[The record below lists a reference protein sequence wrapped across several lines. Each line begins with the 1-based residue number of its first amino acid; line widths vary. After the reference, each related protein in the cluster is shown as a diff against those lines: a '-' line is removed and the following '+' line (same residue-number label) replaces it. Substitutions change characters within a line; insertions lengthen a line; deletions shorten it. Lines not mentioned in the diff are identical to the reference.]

1 MLFHDADDHDDD
13 EKEEEYCIIFG
24 HQDRHRGLA
33 GEHEESP
40 RPTAGKSDRQ
50 NVYRLTFN
58 WESSM
63 YSDTSLLDRMISGR
77 DC

>member
-13 EKEEEYCIIFG
+13 EKEEEYYIIVE

-33 GEHEESP
+33 GEHEEP
-40 RPTAGKSDRQ
+40 LGPTAGKSDRQ
-50 NVYRLTFN
+50 NIFRLRVN
-58 WESSM
+58 WGSSM
-63 YSDTSLLDRMISGR
+63 YPDTSLLNRMISGR

>member
-1 MLFHDADDHDDD
+1 MNRCTHTGHLAVINDNDDD

-33 GEHEESP
+33 GEHEEP
-40 RPTAGKSDRQ
+40 LGPTAGKSDRQ

-58 WESSM
+58 
-63 YSDTSLLDRMISGR
+63 
-77 DC
+77 